1 MADRQTGDEGQVP
14 DFQQS
19 LDYLYGLQKHGIK
32 FGLNCTENLLARVGK
47 PHRKLR
53 FIHIAGTNGKGS
65 TAAILSRILCHHGTR
80 VGLYTSPHLVR
91 FTERFRIN
99 DEEVSAGRILQVFE
113 KIRATLDESQSPTFF
128 EMVTAMAFL
137 YFAEEQADFVIAETG
152 LGGRL
157 DATNV
162 ITPEVCVITNIGFDH
177 QEFLGSTL
185 SSIAREKAGIIK
197 QEVPVVTG
205 ALQPVAQGIL
215 KTACMKKSAPL
226 YRFKSDFSVR
236 RNSKKEFFYYRGI
249 KTQLPALRLNLRGQH
264 QVGNAALAL
273 AALEVLEQKRL
284 ISLRPESVERAM
296 CDVRWPARLEVLET
310 NPLIVLDGAH
320 NPQGAESLRDALKES
335 FSYKKLH
342 LVMGI
347 MADKDILGILRRLL
361 PIAETAIFTKPTYA
375 RAANPDDIR
384 KMARPYIQK
393 YYVISD
399 AASAIQAARHLA
411 EPKDLICITGS
422 LYFAGEVKQIFG
434 EPTL

>member
-1 MADRQTGDEGQVP
+1 MSG
-14 DFQQS
+14 FKQS
-19 LDYLYGLQKHGIK
+19 LDYLYGLQKYGIK
-32 FGLNCTENLLARVGK
+32 FGLNCTENLLARAGN
-47 PHRKLR
+47 PHYKLR

-65 TAAILSRILCHHGTR
+65 TAAVLSRILRNHGIK

-99 DEEVSAGRILQVFE
+99 DEEVSAERILRVFE
-113 KIRATLDESQSPTFF
+113 KIRATLDGSTHPTFF

-137 YFAEEQADFVIAETG
+137 YFAEEQTDLVIAETG
-152 LGGRL
+152 MGGRL

-197 QEVPVVTG
+197 EGVPVVTG

-215 KTACMKKSAPL
+215 KTTCMNKGAPL
-226 YRFKSDFSVR
+226 YRFKSDFRVR
-236 RNSKKEFFYYRGI
+236 RNSNVSFRYRGI
-249 KTQLPALRLNLRGQH
+249 SRQFPSLSLNLRGPH

-273 AALEVLEQKRL
+273 ATLEVLEKKDL
-284 ISLRPESVERAM
+284 LSLRPGIVERSM
-296 CDVRWPARLEVLET
+296 HEVKWPGRLEILDT
-310 NPLIVLDGAH
+310 NPTIVLDGAH
-320 NPQGAESLRDALKES
+320 NPQGAESLRDALKVS
-335 FSYKKLH
+335 FKYKKLH

-361 PIAETAIFTKPTYA
+361 PMAETAIFTRPRYA

-384 KMARPYIQK
+384 KMARPYIQR

-399 AASAIQAARHLA
+399 PASAIAEARHLA
-411 EPKDLICITGS
+411 SPDDLICITGS
-422 LYFAGEVKQIFG
+422 LYFAGEVKEIFG
-434 EPTL
+434 EPAL